1 MRFALENGVDA
12 IGQSF
17 VNTAR
22 DVEDVR
28 AAAQDMGF
36 DPFIIA
42 KSAATPQRLIVP
54 AQSQ

>member
-1 MRFALENGVDA
+1 MTECMRFALENGVDA

-36 DPFIIA
+36 DPPPPH
-42 KSAATPQRLIVP
+42 SD
-54 AQSQ
+54 